1 MREEMM
7 WEIKDDTHTMNEAM
21 VSVWLPL
28 IKMSFRYYNYL
39 GGRGQVADVVKISG
53 YGSIPYIVMGVVESP
68 HTYSI
73 TALFRIL

>member
-1 MREEMM
+1 MREEMI

-39 GGRGQVADVVKISG
+39 SGRGQVAGVVKISG
-53 YGSIPYIVMGVVESP
+53 Y
-68 HTYSI
+68 
-73 TALFRIL
+73 

>member
-1 MREEMM
+1 MREEMI
-7 WEIKDDTHTMNEAM
+7 WEIKDDTHTHTMNEAM

-53 YGSIPYIVMGVVESP
+53 Y
-68 HTYSI
+68 
-73 TALFRIL
+73 